1 MGLCYQRSANNW
13 TFSAKANHWFSV
25 SLRLISEPDIESD
38 QEMLIMEAVTLD
50 LRQASWTGQA

>member
-25 SLRLISEPDIESD
+25 SLRLISEPDIESN

-50 LRQASWTGQA
+50 LRQAS